1 MAVSY
6 SVTTDGGPVE
16 VRCLSTDT
24 KPTGQAN
31 WTVKEMDTGKTFTW
45 SSSGWTETVS
55 VPSISKVMTDDQSS
69 RDLLKVIAEHLFDI
83 KALMLETIKD

>member
-1 MAVSY
+1 MALSY

-16 VRCLSTDT
+16 VRCLSSDT

-31 WTVKEMDTGKTFTW
+31 WTVKEVDTGKTYTW

-55 VPSISKVMTDDQSS
+55 VPSIASVMTNDQAS
-69 RDLLKVIAEHLFDI
+69 RDLLKAIAEHLFDI
-83 KALMLETIKD
+83 KELLLETIKD